1 MKTNRLSIVKKSL
14 SSLALATSAA
24 LACSACFVGSVS
36 AQQPTPAAAPASAP
50 AAAPAP
56 YGQAITLEQ
65 AKKMMVAAEGL
76 ARANNWNVAIAIVD
90 SASQLVAFHKVDNT
104 QHGSVAI
111 SQGKATTAVNFRRPT
126 KAFEDTVAGG
136 GAGLRTLAIPGVF
149 PLEGGL
155 PIIVDGKIIG
165 GIGVS
170 GVLSSQDAQ
179 VAKAGIDALAK

>member
-14 SSLALATSAA
+14 SSLALTTSAA
-24 LACSACFVGSVS
+24 LACSACFVWSVS
-36 AQQPTPAAAPASAP
+36 AQQPTSAP
-50 AAAPAP
+50 AAPAPAVAPAP

-65 AKKMMVAAEGL
+65 AKKMMVAAEAQ

>member
-1 MKTNRLSIVKKSL
+1 MKTNSLSIVKKSL

-36 AQQPTPAAAPASAP
+36 AQQPTPAPAS

-56 YGQAITLEQ
+56 YGQAVTLEQ
-65 AKKMMVAAEGL
+65 AKKMMVAAEAQ